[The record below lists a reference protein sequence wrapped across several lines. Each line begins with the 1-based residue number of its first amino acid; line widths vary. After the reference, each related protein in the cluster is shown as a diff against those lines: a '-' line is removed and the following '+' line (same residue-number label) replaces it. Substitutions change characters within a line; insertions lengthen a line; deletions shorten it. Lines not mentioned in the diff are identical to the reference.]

1 MKTFSKVMK
10 FIGIA
15 QMTLGIAGMLSCIV
29 GGVIYATRC

>member
-15 QMTLGIAGMLSCIV
+15 QMALGIAGMLSCIV
-29 GGVIYATRC
+29 GGVVYATRR